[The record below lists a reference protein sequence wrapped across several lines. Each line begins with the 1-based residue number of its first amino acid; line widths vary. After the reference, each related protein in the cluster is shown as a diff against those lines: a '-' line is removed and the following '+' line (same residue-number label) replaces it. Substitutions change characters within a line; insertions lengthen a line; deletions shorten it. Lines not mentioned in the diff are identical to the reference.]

1 METIRQIVQV
11 NSDRRIEITLPATV
25 TPGLIEVVIFL
36 QAIPTADSPK
46 DSRSE
51 TLHEYS
57 SQPLDLFGFLQRQ
70 VNPPNSKSNLEMNRV
85 SSNYLLDTNIFIYYF
100 NGDRVVQPIA
110 MYN

>member
-25 TPGLIEVVIFL
+25 TPGLIEVVIVL
-36 QAIPTADSPK
+36 QAIPPAEPK
-46 DSRSE
+46 DSLSE

-70 VNPPNSKSNLEMNRV
+70 VNPPQFQEQLRKEW
-85 SSNYLLDTNIFIYYF
+85 
-100 NGDRVVQPIA
+100 GE
-110 MYN
+110 

>member
-11 NSDRRIEITLPATV
+11 NSDRRIEITLPANV
-25 TPGLIEVVIFL
+25 TPGLIEVVIVL
-36 QAIPTADSPK
+36 QAIPPADSPK

-70 VNPPNSKSNLEMNRV
+70 VNPPQFQEQLRNEW
-85 SSNYLLDTNIFIYYF
+85 
-100 NGDRVVQPIA
+100 GE
-110 MYN
+110 

>member
-25 TPGLIEVVIFL
+25 TPGLIEVVIVL
-36 QAIPTADSPK
+36 QSIPPADSPK
-46 DSRSE
+46 DSLSE

-70 VNPPNSKSNLEMNRV
+70 VNPPQFQEQLRNEW
-85 SSNYLLDTNIFIYYF
+85 
-100 NGDRVVQPIA
+100 GE
-110 MYN
+110 